1 MFIRSFSS
9 SFWDWVRL
17 WPLADPTHLAVGS
30 NWSAIDPR
38 EVYGLTSA
46 FSTDWQARLGGQ
58 ANRVTSGQVLRE
70 KRGMGA
76 GEHVSSPHVM
86 CMCQSRPFFFFS
98 VPPFLFWCCL
108 VWFPVVQFCLSQRCM
123 TETHGWS
130 PVSSLEQAL
139 SCILYVNNMLFLSN
153 SIYHLF
159 PFQLS
164 NNEVID
170 GLIIVLLFRFLHI
183 SVVGVFKIINININC

>member
-86 CMCQSRPFFFFS
+86 CMCQSRPFF
-98 VPPFLFWCCL
+98 
-108 VWFPVVQFCLSQRCM
+108 
-123 TETHGWS
+123 
-130 PVSSLEQAL
+130 SS
-139 SCILYVNNMLFLSN
+139 
-153 SIYHLF
+153 
-159 PFQLS
+159 
-164 NNEVID
+164 
-170 GLIIVLLFRFLHI
+170 RFLHFFSGAALFGSLSSNFACPNDAWRRQTADPRSLLLNRLYPAYCMSI
-183 SVVGVFKIINININC
+183 TCFFFLTQFIIFFPFSFRTMRS